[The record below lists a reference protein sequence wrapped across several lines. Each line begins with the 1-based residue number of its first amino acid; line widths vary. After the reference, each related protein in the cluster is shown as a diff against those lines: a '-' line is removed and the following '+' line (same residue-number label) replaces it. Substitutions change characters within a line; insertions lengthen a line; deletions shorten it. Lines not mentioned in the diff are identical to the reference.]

1 MAAEMRA
8 AGIIA
13 GFCPKG
19 AKDAKAA
26 FGALR
31 PPRPS
36 RRRRLSGET
45 RNRPAH
51 FRILWDFNGLQA
63 GKFSHRR
70 ADAARVSRAFT
81 VSAAMQSIKCRPITS
96 LSVGVKKVLTVV
108 SP

>member
-26 FGALR
+26 FGGPR

-45 RNRPAH
+45 RSLRDH
-51 FRILWDFNGLQA
+51 FRILWNFNGLQA
-63 GKFSHRR
+63 EKFRI
-70 ADAARVSRAFT
+70 AQAGAARVSRAFT
-81 VSAAMQSIKCRPITS
+81 VAAQNISPPWAGDKMEAIKKARP
-96 LSVGVKKVLTVV
+96 
-108 SP
+108 P